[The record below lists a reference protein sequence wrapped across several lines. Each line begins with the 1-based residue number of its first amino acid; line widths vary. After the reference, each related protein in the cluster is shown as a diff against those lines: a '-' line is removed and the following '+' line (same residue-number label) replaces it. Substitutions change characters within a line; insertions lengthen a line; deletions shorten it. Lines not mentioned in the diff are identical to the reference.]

1 MIGRLRVPPCF
12 IKTPFPGKSGKI
24 AIITWKD
31 IKKNWVLMPLVL
43 IKICVLTSAALLAA
57 HRLFWT
63 TIDVR
68 LYDYYR
74 FEIPP
79 VPRFFDL
86 RNPRPLKLVKLQRLC
101 PAIHLDNR
109 YRLMR
114 HEPMLDADG
123 KETKEI
129 GKDESA
135 PPNMKDAF
143 EKILKKEAY
152 YGPPKIK

>member
-1 MIGRLRVPPCF
+1 MFMFDCRNRMIGRLRVPPCF

-86 RNPRPLKLVKLQRLC
+86 RNPRPLKHETVA
-101 PAIHLDNR
+101 PFDR
-109 YRLMR
+109 YFSLSPERFHR
-114 HEPMLDADG
+114 TDKNG
-123 KETKEI
+123 FR
-129 GKDESA
+129 A
-135 PPNMKDAF
+135 PVAV
-143 EKILKKEAY
+143 
-152 YGPPKIK
+152 PPITGE